1 MKLEIAKKLADLF
14 RKKEIITSC
23 KNELSGVKKLEVRYL
38 NENDKVVRTMSW
50 PQDSLEYQSILNG
63 YERELMD
70 IDKQI
75 EEM

>member
-14 RKKEIITSC
+14 RKKEYISRC
-23 KNELSGVKKLEVRYL
+23 KNELDGVAKMEVRYL
-38 NENDKVVRTMSW
+38 NENGKVVLNTSW
-50 PQDSLEYQSILNG
+50 AQDSLEYQSIADG